1 MKIVFMGTPE
11 FALPTL
17 RKLAASPHEIPAVV
31 TQPDRPKGRG
41 RGVAASPVKQFAIG
55 AGIDVLQPEKCRSPE
70 FVEILKGLAPDL
82 VVVVAFGQILS
93 AEVLAVPRLFCMNLH
108 SSILPRYRGAAP
120 INRAIIN
127 GDRETGITTM
137 KMDTGL
143 DTGDILLIRHV
154 PIADADTAETLHDR
168 LADIGAELVLETIA
182 RAEAGTLQATPQD
195 DAQATYAPKLN
206 KEEGLIEWTSEAADI
221 RNLARGLFPWPGA
234 FTFHHQRRL
243 MLCHAQVAPGEP
255 GDRPG
260 RIERV
265 SEAGIEVGTGRGR
278 LVITELKPEGKK
290 QMTARSFLAGNKLTP
305 GELLQREPRAPDTK
319 QN

>member
-17 RKLAASPHEIPAVV
+17 KKLVASEHEILAVV

-41 RGVAASPVKQFAIG
+41 REVAASPVKRFALE

-70 FVEILKGLAPDL
+70 FVDILAGLAPDL
-82 VVVVAFGQILS
+82 VIVVAFGQILS
-93 AEVLAVPRLFCMNLH
+93 AEVLSVPRLFCMNLH

-127 GDRETGITTM
+127 GDKETGITTM

-143 DTGDILLIRHV
+143 DTGDILLIRRV
-154 PIADADTAETLHDR
+154 PIAEADTAETLHDR
-168 LADIGAELVLETIA
+168 LAETGAELVLETLEA
-182 RAEAGTLQATPQD
+182 VEAGTLKPVPQD
-195 DAQATYAPKLN
+195 DAQATLAPKLR
-206 KEEGLIEWTSEAADI
+206 KEEGLIDWTRQATDI
-221 RNLARGLFPWPGA
+221 RNLVRGLFPWPGA
-234 FTFHHQRRL
+234 FTFHHSRRL
-243 MLCHAQVAPGEP
+243 MLCHAEVAPGEP

-260 RIERV
+260 QVARV
-265 SEAGIEVGTGRGR
+265 SERGIEVGTGAGR

-290 QMTARSFLAGNKLTP
+290 KMTAGSFLAGNKVVP
-305 GELLQREPRAPDTK
+305 GDLLQREPGEQKPE
-319 QN
+319 